1 MAVNRPNGSKIDQ
14 PAIKYTNIFHCKTL
28 QNLPKSGFL
37 VRKYTIW
44 QPGEVSGEDFFQ
56 LNFDKKKSHDWL
68 PGLAHP
74 EMSSYGNDETFHLA
88 ESF

>member
-1 MAVNRPNGSKIDQ
+1 MVTKIDQMVTKNRPNGSKIDQMAVNRPNGSKIDQ

-56 LNFDKKKSHDWL
+56 LNFDKKKSHD
-68 PGLAHP
+68 
-74 EMSSYGNDETFHLA
+74 
-88 ESF
+88 